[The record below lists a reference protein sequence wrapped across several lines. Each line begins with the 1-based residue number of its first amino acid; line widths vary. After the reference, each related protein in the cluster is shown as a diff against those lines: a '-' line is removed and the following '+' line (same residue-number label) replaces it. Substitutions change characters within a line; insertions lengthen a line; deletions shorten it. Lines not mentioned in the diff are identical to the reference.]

1 MKSLVLI
8 TMLALATSVNA
19 HELTPTYPE
28 IKSSYLDGVSV
39 VNVSLFNRRED
50 VSYYAIEVF
59 TADFKPVPFASSE
72 KIVKVEYLERKPLE
86 VYIRDTDV
94 GKATYICTYSKL
106 LKDEIT
112 SSFIASRICSKIK

>member
-1 MKSLVLI
+1 MKSLI
-8 TMLALATSVNA
+8 FGIMLALATSVNA

-28 IKSSYLDGVSV
+28 IKPSYIDGISI

-50 VSYYAIEVF
+50 VSYYVIEVF
-59 TADFKPVPFASSE
+59 TEDFKPIPFASSE
-72 KIVKVEYLERKPLE
+72 RIVKVEYLERKPLE

-94 GKATYICTYSKL
+94 ARATYICTYSKL
-106 LKDEIT
+106 LKDEVT